1 MVDHHAGREEVVK
14 ALKAELVGPD
24 PRGEPLDTSG
34 PVVFD
39 SAKDSYGPWVELQTG
54 EEILQGDLPTVRY
67 GIGVLYPRYFP
78 PQEEPE
84 PADLPGGGD
93 ETDPDDGAAIS
104 ESAAG
109 EAGRK
114 EGAVA
119 RAASGDG
126 AADDAYELAGANDY
140 RPSSMALSF
149 LLDSETAEQLK
160 VVFTGARY
168 QQLEVQVG
176 GKPRRPFWLRRP
188 VEATWDLDPS
198 RFPNDRTDR
207 QDKEVRLG
215 EAGEPEQV
223 IKFFARTR
231 PKAPG
236 QFLVTLGVTNNSS
249 VENAD
254 ARALFQVG
262 LHIDTGGDRGV
273 LPYPDSGRRARDS
286 EEESLDLLY
295 RHHRT
300 YAVGHGCA
308 VDWSDTEQDSSV
320 GRLRTNSLP
329 EYEAHSIT
337 PDIKDAEG
345 NEITVGMVPLAGLVE
360 DDDGTASL
368 ERLVTAYEEWI
379 NRQRVEAD
387 TLSSSHRDT
396 ALRHLD
402 LCVEMSTRMRAGLQ
416 RLASDTT
423 VKRAFQLANKAIL
436 EQQIRQGNPL
446 RKPEWDKGGKRFKFP
461 IPATNYDPLRPP
473 PSRGF
478 WRPFQIAFILATLC
492 SAVDPEDPDREVV
505 DLLFFPTGGG
515 KTEAYLGLTAFTLYH
530 RRLLDPD
537 DKGTH
542 VLMRYTLRLL
552 TAQQFQRAASLI
564 CAMELERQQSPE
576 ELGGEQFRIGIWVGS
591 ATTPNTCKQAVVA
604 LNELKRNASEAVNK
618 FVVIRCPWCNA
629 QIGPVKTP
637 RGSGAPTFVGYKHT
651 ADTVKIHCSDNEC
664 AFFVSG
670 LPVNVIDEE
679 IYERPPAMLIATVD
693 KFARLA
699 WIHTPRSLFGF
710 GPDGT
715 RTSPPPGLII
725 QDELHLISGPLGSM
739 VGLYE
744 VLIEDL
750 CSDGSKPKIV
760 SSTATIRR
768 FEEQVRGLFAR
779 DGAAI
784 FPPHGIEAEES
795 FFATV
800 ARDENGKP
808 RPGRR
813 HVGVFGPGHGSL
825 QTTQVRTFA
834 ALLQAAKDLGED
846 GESDPW
852 WTLMAFFNS
861 LRELGGALSLLQ
873 RDVPNRRQVL
883 RQRMGREWAE
893 MRKLRDTLE
902 LTGRL
907 NSEEVQRA
915 VESLSVSQGGSER
928 PVDVCLASNIIEV
941 GVDIARLSLL
951 VIVGQ
956 PKTTGQY
963 IQVSGRIGRLW
974 EERPGLVVT
983 LYGATKPRD
992 RSHFEKFRSYH
1003 ERLHAQVEPT
1013 SVTPFSPP
1021 ALERAAHALLIAHAR
1036 QTLDTASASAPFPYP
1051 DAAIRKASELLTH
1064 RVAVVDPGEAQH
1076 LVATLQRRVQE
1087 WTAWQPSYWERPPS
1101 GDDYLMRD
1109 YGGYVEPWNRNKTW
1123 PVPNSLRN
1131 VDAEC
1136 RAVITALY
1144 AVQAGQTAASGAPD
1158 GSGDQDA

>member
-1 MVDHHAGREEVVK
+1 MVDHHAGREAVVE

-24 PRGEPLDTSG
+24 PRGEPLDTSA

-54 EEILQGDLPTVRY
+54 EEILQSDRPTGRY
-67 GIGVLYPRYFP
+67 GIGVLYPRKLP
-78 PQEEPE
+78 AQEEPE
-84 PADLPGGGD
+84 PADLPVGGD
-93 ETDPDDGAAIS
+93 ETDPDDGAAIPKT
-104 ESAAG
+104 AAG

-114 EGAVA
+114 EKAVA
-119 RAASGDG
+119 RATAKDG
-126 AADDAYELAGANDY
+126 AVDDAYELAGANDY

-160 VVFTGARY
+160 VVLTGARY
-168 QQLEVQVG
+168 QQLEVQIG
-176 GKPRRPFWLRRP
+176 GKPSRPFWLRRP

-198 RFPNDRTDR
+198 RFPNDRADR

-215 EAGEPEQV
+215 GTDKPEQV
-223 IKFFARTR
+223 IKFFIRTR
-231 PKAPG
+231 PQESG

-249 VENAD
+249 AENTEAC
-254 ARALFQVG
+254 ALFQVG
-262 LHIDTGGDRGV
+262 LQIDTAGDRGV
-273 LPYPDSGRRARDS
+273 LPYPDSGRRTRDP

-308 VDWSDTEQDSSV
+308 VDWSDTEQDNSV
-320 GRLRTNSLP
+320 RRLWTNSLP
-329 EYEAHSIT
+329 EYEVHSIT
-337 PDIKDAEG
+337 PEIKDAEG

-379 NRQRVEAD
+379 NQKRVEAD
-387 TLSSSHRDT
+387 ALSSSHRNT

-402 LCVEMSTRMRAGLQ
+402 LCEEMSTRMRAGLH
-416 RLASDTT
+416 RLISDTT

-436 EQQIRQGNPL
+436 EQQIRQGSPL
-446 RKPEWDKGGKRFKFP
+446 RKPEWDKGEKRFRFP
-461 IPATNYDPLRPP
+461 IPAADYDPLRPP
-473 PSRGF
+473 LRRGF

-492 SAVDPEDPDREVV
+492 STVDPEDPDREVV

-537 DKGTH
+537 DRGTH

-564 CAMELERQQSPE
+564 CAMELERQRSPE
-576 ELGGEQFRIGIWVGS
+576 ELGEEQFRIGIWVGKS
-591 ATTPNTCKQAVVA
+591 TTPNSCKDAVVA
-604 LNELKRNASEAVNK
+604 LRDLKKSASEAVNK

-637 RGSGAPTFVGYKHT
+637 RGAPPVVGYKET
-651 ADTVKIHCSDNEC
+651 ADTVRIHCSDNDC
-664 AFFVSG
+664 AFSSSG
-670 LPVNVIDEE
+670 LPVDVIDEE

-699 WIHTPRSLFGF
+699 WTHTPRSLFGL

-744 VLIEDL
+744 TLIEDL

-768 FEEQVRGLFAR
+768 FEEQVHGLFAR
-779 DGAAI
+779 DRAAI

-808 RPGRR
+808 KPGRR

-825 QTTQVRTFA
+825 QTTQVRTYT

-883 RQRMGREWAE
+883 RQRMGREWDE
-893 MRKLRDTLE
+893 MRQLWNTLE

-907 NSEEVQRA
+907 NSEEVHRA
-915 VESLSVSQGGSER
+915 VESLSVSQDDSEK
-928 PVDVCLASNIIEV
+928 PVDICLASNIIEV
-941 GVDIARLSLL
+941 GVDIDRLSLL

-963 IQVSGRIGRLW
+963 IQVSGRIGRRW
-974 EERPGLVVT
+974 EDRPGLVVT

-1036 QTLDTASASAPFPYP
+1036 QTLDTASASRPLPYP
-1051 DAAIRKASELLTH
+1051 AAAISEVSQLLSK
-1064 RVAVVDPGEAQH
+1064 RVAVVDPGEAQS
-1076 LVATLQRRVQE
+1076 LRATLQRRAQE
-1087 WTAWQPSYWERPPS
+1087 WTAWQPSYWERPSS
-1101 GDDYLMRD
+1101 GEDYLMRD
-1109 YGGYVEPWNRNKTW
+1109 YGDYVEDRNRVKTW

-1144 AVQAGQTAASGAPD
+1144 VLQAGQTAASGTPD
-1158 GSGDQDA
+1158 GNGNQDG